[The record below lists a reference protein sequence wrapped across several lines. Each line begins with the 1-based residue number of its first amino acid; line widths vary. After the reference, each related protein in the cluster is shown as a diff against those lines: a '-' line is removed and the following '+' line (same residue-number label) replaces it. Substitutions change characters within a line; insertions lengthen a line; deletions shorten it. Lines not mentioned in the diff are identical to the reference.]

1 MNQQLPVYVGIQN
14 RQREAAHQQRQKDLT
29 DHRNQ
34 VYRIYLELCEHG
46 GWDTLSDRQ
55 STVVQATINGT
66 LS

>member
-46 GWDTLSDRQ
+46 GWDTLSADSQ
-55 STVVQATINGT
+55 QWFKQQLTVR
-66 LS
+66 